1 MVIFRWESWQFLGNS
16 SEIYA
21 HTFYKIF
28 VSDVLPPPCE
38 NKGWEEKEGLR
49 MMICRA
55 FRIQG
60 EVEILLKGWHYS
72 FPRGGGG
79 GVERNYR
86 ERRTCEKYCCFPW
99 KFRRN
104 KGRTWKL
111 IWPFSSQLFPLTLRA
126 SLINCQ
132 LKKEVF
138 I

>member
-1 MVIFRWESWQFLGNS
+1 MRGDFRESWQFLGNS

-28 VSDVLPPPCE
+28 VNDVLPPPCE
-38 NKGWEEKEGLR
+38 NKGWKEKEGLR

-55 FRIQG
+55 FYIQG
-60 EVEILLKGWHYS
+60 GRNPSKGMALFFS
-72 FPRGGGG
+72 S
-79 GVERNYR
+79 GVERKYR
-86 ERRTCEKYCCFPW
+86 EKRTCEKYCCFPW

-111 IWPFSSQLFPLTLRA
+111 IWPFSSQLFPLTLQA